1 MNRLVEAFSTTTK
14 SGGDSKGKGKK
25 TYSHV
30 YKFDTREVAEEKPL
44 SEGGFAYVSLMK
56 DVHTSR
62 PYAMKKMKCTD
73 RTRYQMALH
82 ECKILESLAGHPNIV
97 NCYGHITEPGEQVG
111 SKDVCLLL
119 DYCDG
124 GHLLDLLDRH
134 HGRLPTATIVKAMKD
149 LMSAVSILHTQSP
162 PIQHR
167 DLKVENVLYNT
178 ASDLYTLCDF
188 GSATTR
194 EYPNPSSLSKAQ
206 MATLEED
213 IQRYTTLMYRSPE
226 MVDLYTGL
234 PITTKSDIWMCGC
247 ILFTLICYRHPFQDQ
262 SVLAIS
268 NARYEIDPEAAERHP
283 RPLTQLC
290 TDAFSDA
297 RSPNVQQP
305 LPVREGKKMSKHQKR
320 RPKSL
325 EPPPVLPSPESSGDE
340 GREIHSA
347 PDWST
352 PSDSELPSWRAF
364 QTEESQQ
371 QQQEV
376 VESNPRDA
384 WKSFSDPNPLRELP
398 EGAAVDS
405 ASRTLA
411 STAPPAAAWGATF
424 GSSSGV
430 EAMPS
435 PTVPGDGLPEW
446 TAFGGTVSPSSPQP
460 LASSMPPPPTDTS
473 QFTTGNDVW
482 GDGPSAAVDNGRSG
496 RWEAFNSDAPPKA
509 EDQTLASPLVRAN
522 RVSTTTTD
530 LITLNDDRPGCHA
543 GEAHTSLNQD
553 SQRGCG
559 DDAKNSRV
567 IQFSSQGVVIGH
579 VMSLLQLVF
588 LARV

>member
-1 MNRLVEAFSTTTK
+1 MNRLVEAFSATTTK

-82 ECKILESLAGHPNIV
+82 ECKILESLVGHPNIV

-149 LMSAVSILHTQSP
+149 LMSAVNILHTQSP

-247 ILFTLICYRHPFQDQ
+247 VLFTLICYRHPFQDQ

-290 TDAFSDA
+290 EGMLSRDPTRRPTAQQVLDVLNDWNRVAVEGLVIANGTAGHSKKGGTDAFSDA
-297 RSPNVQQP
+297 RSSNVQQP

-364 QTEESQQ
+364 QTEEPQQ

-384 WKSFSDPNPLRELP
+384 WKSFTDPNPLRELP
-398 EGAAVDS
+398 PAEGAAVDS

-411 STAPPAAAWGATF
+411 STAPPAAAAWGATF

-435 PTVPGDGLPEW
+435 PTVPCLLPAMTCGAMVPRQQW
-446 TAFGGTVSPSSPQP
+446 TTDDRVTGKPSI
-460 LASSMPPPPTDTS
+460 LM
-473 QFTTGNDVW
+473 
-482 GDGPSAAVDNGRSG
+482 RL
-496 RWEAFNSDAPPKA
+496 RRLR
-509 EDQTLASPLVRAN
+509 DQTLASPSVRAN
-522 RVSTTTTD
+522 RVCTTTTD
-530 LITLNDDRPGCHA
+530 LITLNDDRPGYHA
-543 GEAHTSLNQD
+543 GEARTSLNQFQQEV
-553 SQRGCG
+553 S
-559 DDAKNSRV
+559 
-567 IQFSSQGVVIGH
+567 VV
-579 VMSLLQLVF
+579 VL
-588 LARV
+588 